1 MIMLSDSWKS
11 AFPDAHVGFLALDG
25 VSNPTHHP
33 ELEGLKRDLEADLR
47 ARLGGLDR
55 KGLEALSVL
64 PAYAAY
70 YKPFKKTYH
79 VLAQLESVVLKG
91 RSLPGV
97 AALVEAMFMAELKNL
112 VLTAGHD
119 LARLETPITV
129 SVAAGTETYTTLRGQ
144 EQTLKAGDMAMA
156 DRAGVISSILYGL
169 DHRTQITAATTS
181 VLFAAYAPR
190 GVGADA
196 VARHLD
202 DIVSLVRVIAPM
214 MTVRSLSVLGGAG

>member
-1 MIMLSDSWKS
+1 MIIPSETWRA
-11 AFPDAHVGFLALDG
+11 AFPDAHVGFLALDA
-25 VSNPTHHP
+25 VSNPAHHA
-33 ELEGLKRDLEADLR
+33 ELEGLKRDLELDLR

-70 YKPFKKTYH
+70 YRPFKKTYH
-79 VLAQLESVVLKG
+79 VQAQLESFVLKA
-91 RSLPGV
+91 RSLPSV

-119 LARLETPITV
+119 LARLDPPITV

-156 DRAGVISSILYGL
+156 DRSGVISSILYGP
-169 DHRTQITAATTS
+169 DQRTQISAATTS

-196 VARHLD
+196 VARHLE
-202 DIVSLVRVIAPM
+202 DIVSLVRVIAPA
-214 MTVRSLSVLGGAG
+214 MTVRSLAVLGGAD